1 MSFLHSP
8 PITFKKYNPN
18 ATYNVDLFY
27 ADYSIDLHVKKYE
40 YKTIF
45 YIDIK

>member
-1 MSFLHSP
+1 MSFLPPP

-27 ADYSIDLHVKKYE
+27 TDSIDLHVKKYE